1 MSKILTKSIA
11 DSIDKLH
18 KIGNEIQDYIVE
30 REEVINVIK
39 LALVS
44 QKNTFFLGKTGQ
56 SKTYTVDEFTKR
68 ITGAK
73 YFKQLMDKT
82 SDKSV
87 LFGKISIPELQQ
99 GKEVYIKKNKL
110 SEANIGMLDKF
121 WKSGGVLLNSLL
133 SILNK
138 EEFTLG
144 EEIIKPPLVS
154 VFTASNELPNFKKKE
169 EEILYPLYNRLHLK
183 VLTNYIEKKD
193 NFKKALR
200 AKRARKGQ
208 QVTTTISLD
217 ELVKLNEKAWEVE
230 VPEHI
235 DDLLWDIC
243 QAITI
248 ELGREVS
255 DRKKIEYSILC
266 QANAVLNK
274 RDTVIPEDLL
284 VLQYYL

>member
-121 WKSGGVLLNSLL
+121 WKSGG
-133 SILNK
+133 
-138 EEFTLG
+138 
-144 EEIIKPPLVS
+144 
-154 VFTASNELPNFKKKE
+154 
-169 EEILYPLYNRLHLK
+169 
-183 VLTNYIEKKD
+183 
-193 NFKKALR
+193 
-200 AKRARKGQ
+200 
-208 QVTTTISLD
+208 
-217 ELVKLNEKAWEVE
+217 
-230 VPEHI
+230 
-235 DDLLWDIC
+235 C
-243 QAITI
+243 IT
-248 ELGREVS
+248 
-255 DRKKIEYSILC
+255 
-266 QANAVLNK
+266 
-274 RDTVIPEDLL
+274 
-284 VLQYYL
+284 